1 MKEALLH
8 SQKLDT
14 VGQLTSGVAH
24 DFNNLLSIING
35 YCEILMPKV
44 AALPAA
50 QHDLSEI
57 HRAGIK
63 ASSIAKQILEFS
75 RRQEAEVRVIN
86 FNTLIREVTD
96 MIRRVGGDVVK
107 LELRLSSDLGNVQM
121 DPTRF
126 QQMLMN
132 LCFNARDAMTTGGK
146 MTIRTYNHRERGP
159 TGKNYVALQVIDT
172 GHGMDEATR
181 QRIFEPFF
189 TTKPRG
195 TGLGLAMLHN
205 IVKEG
210 AGFVTVQS
218 AEGAGTTF
226 NVFFPETAEP
236 EQTIVTTLPTLPEAR
251 GTESVLLV
259 ESDLILR
266 KMIGGILAT
275 DGYRVTEA
283 ESTAA
288 AKRLLGKN
296 GYKPELLVVDT
307 SSRSGTEIVVKALRA
322 NRRLKLLSLAPSP
335 PKSAPGGIDPSAVAH
350 LAKPFALSAMMRLV
364 RTLLDGNIR
373 Q

>member
-1 MKEALLH
+1 MAANDAFAAMTDYTVEELKGMNTRDLHGPKTDLAVLYRGRRGTEEEPTAEGEGWLHRKNGDPFYANWSFSPVVDENGKESALLSLYRDTTEVRQLKEALLH

-35 YCEILMPKV
+35 YCEILTPKV
-44 AALPAA
+44 AALPSA

-132 LCFNARDAMTTGGK
+132 AFR
-146 MTIRTYNHRERGP
+146 
-159 TGKNYVALQVIDT
+159 
-172 GHGMDEATR
+172 
-181 QRIFEPFF
+181 
-189 TTKPRG
+189 
-195 TGLGLAMLHN
+195 N
-205 IVKEG
+205 I
-210 AGFVTVQS
+210 
-218 AEGAGTTF
+218 
-226 NVFFPETAEP
+226 
-236 EQTIVTTLPTLPEAR
+236 
-251 GTESVLLV
+251 
-259 ESDLILR
+259 
-266 KMIGGILAT
+266 
-275 DGYRVTEA
+275 
-283 ESTAA
+283 
-288 AKRLLGKN
+288 
-296 GYKPELLVVDT
+296 
-307 SSRSGTEIVVKALRA
+307 
-322 NRRLKLLSLAPSP
+322 
-335 PKSAPGGIDPSAVAH
+335 
-350 LAKPFALSAMMRLV
+350 
-364 RTLLDGNIR
+364 
-373 Q
+373 